1 MTGRDI
7 LMAWMGRQDS
17 APRGNH
23 RQCHDPADGLRFAF
37 YGRTSTIDHQDPET
51 SKAWQMEVASET
63 IAGHGHIVKVFF
75 DAGQSR
81 RGAWRDRP
89 EAAELLAALRDPNRG
104 FDAIIVGEYER
115 AFAGDQ
121 LPRLLA
127 LFRRYGVQVWLPES
141 GEAIDMDNPE
151 HRALVKMLGGQ
162 SLREVVRARH
172 RAMASMRVQTLEG
185 RFLGGR
191 APYGYMLVESGAH
204 PRLADARRGRMTYR
218 LEVDPETAP
227 VVRWLF
233 AERRTGRSVDSLVRD
248 LNDRGVPCPAAH
260 DADRNTHRT
269 RRRWT
274 AETVTVILQNP
285 RYTGWQIW
293 NRQGVDH
300 DHTTPA
306 DRRRRRIV
314 KRNPT
319 DRWTVS
325 RQRAHTPLVGE
336 QDFVAVQ
343 RLRTRRPTNTGETR
357 EYLFAGLLRCGICDR
372 RMDCHWVNGR
382 AGYRCRHGHTGPRTG
397 DRPATLYL
405 REDHL
410 ITRIGRALH
419 LPAAASPRTVAER
432 IRANRAVVVCHAD
445 AVTVDGTLTGPTWE
459 KENPTESV
467 HYAGTNP
474 MG

>member
-7 LMAWMGRQDS
+7 LMAWMGRQEGAS
-17 APRGNH
+17 QGNRG
-23 RQCHDPADGLRFAF
+23 RCPEPAGGLRFAF
-37 YGRTSTIDHQDPET
+37 YGRTSTIEHQDPET
-51 SKAWQMEVASET
+51 SKAWQLEVAWEV
-63 IAGHGHIVKVFF
+63 IAGHGHIVRVFF

-89 EAAELLAALRDPNRG
+89 AAAELLAALRDPDRG

-127 LFRRYGVQVWLPES
+127 LFRRYGVQVWLPEAGGRLEPDS
-141 GEAIDMDNPE
+141 AKHQALIDM
-151 HRALVKMLGGQ
+151 LGAQ
-162 SLREVVRARH
+162 SLREVARARH

-191 APYGYMLVESGAH
+191 APYGYRLVESGAH

-233 AERRTGRSVDSLVRD
+233 AERLTGRSVDSLVRD
-248 LNDRGVPCPAAH
+248 LNERGVPCPAAH
-260 DADRNTHRT
+260 DAERNTHRI

-274 AETVTVILQNP
+274 VETVTVILQNP
-285 RYTGWQIW
+285 RYTGWQVW

-300 DHTTPA
+300 DHTTPS
-306 DRRRRRIV
+306 DRRRRRVV
-314 KRNPT
+314 KRNPA
-319 DRWTVS
+319 DRWVVS
-325 RQRAHTPLVGE
+325 RQRAHTPLVSE
-336 QDFVAVQ
+336 RDFVAVQ
-343 RLRTRRPTNTGETR
+343 RLRTRRATGSGEVR
-357 EYLFAGLLRCGICDR
+357 EYLFAGVLRCGICDR
-372 RMDCHWVNGR
+372 RMESHWIHSR
-382 AGYRCRHGHTGPRTG
+382 PGYRCRHGHTGPRTD
-397 DRPATLYL
+397 DRPAILYL

-419 LPAAASPRTVAER
+419 LPAAASPRTVADR
-432 IRANRAVVVCHAD
+432 IRANQAVAVCHAD
-445 AVTVDGTLTGPTWE
+445 KVDIKGQLTAFTWDS
-459 KENPTESV
+459 ENHTGSFSALENDPV
-467 HYAGTNP
+467 W
-474 MG
+474 